1 MEQGKGLIVGI
12 DIENTT
18 KRLVLSING
27 SSAKFTDRIV
37 SGDIVVVK
45 QEG

>member
-1 MEQGKGLIVGI
+1 MLIDLFSMADI